1 MPKKTSKANV
11 FVYTNRQRPWMA
23 FESGQDVV
31 KRVWINKDVR
41 LDWLVNM
48 PEKTS
53 KAFALIGL

>member
-1 MPKKTSKANV
+1 
-11 FVYTNRQRPWMA
+11 MA

-41 LDWLVNM
+41 LDWVVNM